1 MKKTIL
7 AALAALILLPAALL
21 AISYFARVQEQ
32 RRADESLR
40 LLYLAPATFSA
51 GGDALFL
58 LAYHTP
64 DAATRRQWLAQYG
77 SNALRGI
84 ANDRDV
90 PLPAAI
96 RAARPPSLPAARQ
109 RFRLPCR
116 RAR

>member
-64 DAATRRQWLAQYG
+64 DAATRQKLG
-77 SNALRGI
+77 
-84 ANDRDV
+84 
-90 PLPAAI
+90 LPASG
-96 RAARPPSLPAARQ
+96 RAANGSRNTAAT
-109 RFRLPCR
+109 PC
-116 RAR
+116 AA